1 MTITSQQLLTN
12 INKLYDSVKH
22 SSQRNMNLN
31 QGFLSSM
38 KNLSD
43 KQIELESK
51 KTNIINELSSLTA
64 RETGGPVTKNKPYL
78 VGEGG
83 PEVFVPQEKG
93 NIVSNSSLKMSEQ
106 LGHTRGVVTDPKRI
120 KQEEEYML
128 KHVNEE
134 RALRGLKPLKKLSYA
149 KGVELTK
156 KMGSEY
162 YGGGLEEESHT
173 DYDFE
178 NMIMSKSES
187 KTMGDK
193 SIMRASMGLLTD
205 EDKEKYF
212 EANPEAKQHVN
223 MMEEFKLDALGADIS
238 ASAKINQNV
247 SAQRNNNNIGQ
258 LNTNMGGEKQIL
270 LQRVIKNNT
279 TTTRKVSS
287 NKTTPVLVPVLVE
300 NQLQSIA
307 SKLS

>member
-51 KTNIINELSSLTA
+51 KTNIMNELSSLTA

-78 VGEGG
+78 VGESG

-106 LGHTRGVVTDPKRI
+106 LGHTRGVVTDPKE
-120 KQEEEYML
+120 KAQQEAYML
-128 KHVNEE
+128 KYVNEE
-134 RALRGLKPLKKLSYA
+134 RKLQGLKPLKKLSYA
-149 KGVELTK
+149 QGVELTK
-156 KMGSEY
+156 MMGPGPKTTETSDT
-162 YGGGLEEESHT
+162 HF
-173 DYDFE
+173 DFD
-178 NMIMSKSES
+178 NMIKTTSES

-193 SIMRASMGLLTD
+193 SIMRGSIGMLT
-205 EDKEKYF
+205 EKDKEEYF
-212 EANPEAKQHVN
+212 AANPEAKEHLD

-238 ASAKINQNV
+238 ASAKMNQNV
-247 SAQRNNNNIGQ
+247 SAQKNNNNNIGQ
-258 LNTNMGGEKQIL
+258 LNTNMGGEQQIL
-270 LQRVIKNNT
+270 LQRVIKTNTITRNVGSNQNT
-279 TTTRKVSS
+279 TV
-287 NKTTPVLVPVLVE
+287 PIPVPVA
-300 NQLQSIA
+300 NQIKSIA